1 MAENKAAV
9 RDLTVKEG
17 FQLSKFLVK
26 WEMILVYILILINL
40 ILAAARPGL
49 YFNIGTIQ
57 SIIQSGLDLS
67 PMVMGMVFVLML
79 GDIDVSI
86 ASNMVLSGMTT
97 GLLYQNGAPAV
108 VAVLAGILTGAV
120 CGAFNGILVGYVKM
134 PAVIVTISTSMLFRG
149 IVEIILDVNSLKNFP
164 PFYNAIGWRNW
175 WIFPICMV
183 LYIIITV
190 IFYFVLHRSTFGRK
204 LYIVGNNPV
213 TAEYSGI
220 RVERVKLIVFILMGV
235 MAGVGSIFFVGRM
248 GGGLSSSMGT
258 GYEMDTIAICVLG
271 GVSTNGGKGKV
282 YGPFISTFIMAFLLY
297 TLGLIGVDA
306 NTRKIVTGIVLLIAV
321 LIPSVNRQLIADVKL
336 KVLYKNNKNIE
347 ALNIKTAAE
356 VKELK
361 AEIARLKKTG
371 DPDGKI
377 RKAEERIASLQ
388 NTCKEKTA
396 QMKAELEENARKNK
410 ERFS

>member
-40 ILAAARPGL
+40 ILAVARPGL

-97 GLLYQNGAPAV
+97 GLLYQNGTPGI

-120 CGAFNGILVGYVKM
+120 CGAFNGVLVGYVKM

-164 PFYNAIGWRNW
+164 AFYNAIGWRNW

-190 IFYFVLHRSTFGRK
+190 IFYFILHRSTFGRK

-213 TAEYSGI
+213 TAQYSGI

-235 MAGVGSIFFVGRM
+235 MAGIGSIFFVGRM

-282 YGPFISTFIMAFLLY
+282 YGPFIMAFLLY

-347 ALNIKTAAE
+347 ALNVKTAAE

-361 AEIARLKKTG
+361 AEIARLRKSG

-377 RKAEERIASLQ
+377 RKAEERIVSLQ

>member
-235 MAGVGSIFFVGRM
+235 MAGIGSIFFVGRM

-282 YGPFISTFIMAFLLY
+282 YGPFISTF
-297 TLGLIGVDA
+297 
-306 NTRKIVTGIVLLIAV
+306 
-321 LIPSVNRQLIADVKL
+321 S
-336 KVLYKNNKNIE
+336 
-347 ALNIKTAAE
+347 
-356 VKELK
+356 
-361 AEIARLKKTG
+361 
-371 DPDGKI
+371 
-377 RKAEERIASLQ
+377 
-388 NTCKEKTA
+388 
-396 QMKAELEENARKNK
+396 
-410 ERFS
+410 